1 MSATIWYPAG
11 IWGTRLPHNWPMGL
25 NSPNGG
31 AMQNKTKA
39 LIAGLALLLP
49 SLHVSAH
56 ETVNDVTQLNPVT
69 VDRIL
74 TPTSLGE
81 IVDAVKTTHGPIS
94 IGGARHSQGGQISEE
109 HSLHLD
115 MRHFNRV
122 VALDPGNKTITV
134 QSGITW
140 REIQD
145 VIDPYNLSVK
155 IMQTYSNFTV
165 GGSLSVNCHGR
176 YVGAGPIILSVL
188 RIQVVLPDGRVV
200 EASPEQN
207 RDLFYGVIGGYGALG
222 VITEATLR
230 LVDNTKVERSDKVMP
245 ISRYKDYFL
254 KKIRRSPK
262 AVFHNGDIYP
272 PDFQTVRAV
281 TWSETDKPV
290 TIKERLIGRHEDYTF
305 HQKMIGIVSQFPFGK
320 QLREYLAE
328 PLLYIDRP
336 VAWRNHEASYDALEL
351 EPPSRARSTQV
362 LQEYFVPV
370 ERFDDFYPKMIQVLK
385 EANVNVINISIR
397 HALPD
402 PGSLLA
408 WAKREMFAFVL
419 YYEQGTTREDREA
432 VGNWT
437 RKLISAALSVDG
449 SYYLPYQV
457 HATDDQFREAYPRFG
472 EFFALK
478 KRLDPENKFRNKLW
492 DTYYGPAQMNNSGTL
507 SDEKAR

>member
-1 MSATIWYPAG
+1 M
-11 IWGTRLPHNWPMGL
+11 
-25 NSPNGG
+25 
-31 AMQNKTKA
+31 
-39 LIAGLALLLP
+39 
-49 SLHVSAH
+49 
-56 ETVNDVTQLNPVT
+56 
-69 VDRIL
+69 
-74 TPTSLGE
+74 
-81 IVDAVKTTHGPIS
+81 
-94 IGGARHSQGGQISEE
+94 
-109 HSLHLD
+109 
-115 MRHFNRV
+115 
-122 VALDPGNKTITV
+122 
-134 QSGITW
+134 
-140 REIQD
+140 
-145 VIDPYNLSVK
+145 
-155 IMQTYSNFTV
+155 
-165 GGSLSVNCHGR
+165 
-176 YVGAGPIILSVL
+176 
-188 RIQVVLPDGRVV
+188 
-200 EASPEQN
+200 
-207 RDLFYGVIGGYGALG
+207 
-222 VITEATLR
+222 
-230 LVDNTKVERSDKVMP
+230 
-245 ISRYKDYFL
+245 
-254 KKIRRSPK
+254 
-262 AVFHNGDIYP
+262 
-272 PDFQTVRAV
+272 RAV